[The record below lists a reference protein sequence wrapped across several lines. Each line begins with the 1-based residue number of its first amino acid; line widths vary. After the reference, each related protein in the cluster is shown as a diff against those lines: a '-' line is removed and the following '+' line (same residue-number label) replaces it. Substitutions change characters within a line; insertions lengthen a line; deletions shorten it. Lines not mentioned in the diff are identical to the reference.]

1 MDYTDPPPQPPRKP
15 RDSRQRAPTADNYA
29 PQTTAGTRPQRST
42 MPQPTPTGLPNVSF
56 QEPERSWRSPPPT
69 STNPARP
76 PYDYSYSKDSSVGA
90 GDGPNAAGGDPE
102 AGPPNP
108 FSDSDFR
115 RKKSLVRPDREKID
129 PTHRQWH
136 YRNHAAQM
144 EEEQY
149 QDPDAVRGMAV
160 GPSTTGTVAQSGLRR
175 GKSLLARDEDVQ
187 ETRLNMF
194 TRGGA
199 TLRRKRHVPA
209 VSATASNAA
218 GPGGDSPP
226 VKKGLFKNIA
236 PGPVDAW
243 MIYCWFLTICV
254 PPFLLR
260 ACGTYKTQFF
270 SPRDGIMSTISFM

>member
-1 MDYTDPPPQPPRKP
+1 MDYSDSPPAPPRKQ
-15 RDSRQRAPTADNYA
+15 RDARQRAPTADNYA
-29 PQTTAGTRPQRST
+29 PQSNASGRPQRST

-56 QEPERSWRSPPPT
+56 QEPERTWRSPPPT
-69 STNPARP
+69 SNSARP
-76 PYDYSYSKDSSVGA
+76 PYDYSYSKDSSGGVG
-90 GDGPNAAGGDPE
+90 GEPTTPGGDPE
-102 AGPPNP
+102 AGSPNP
-108 FSDSDFR
+108 FSDTDFR

-129 PTHRQWH
+129 PSHRQWH

-149 QDPDAVRGMAV
+149 QDPAAVRGMAV
-160 GPSTTGTVAQSGLRR
+160 GPSTTGTVPQSGLRR
-175 GKSLLARDEDVQ
+175 GRSLLARDEDVQ

-194 TRGGA
+194 SRGA
-199 TLRRKRHVPA
+199 TLRRKKHVPA

-218 GPGGDSPP
+218 GPGGDAPP

-236 PGPVDAW
+236 PGPVNAW

-260 ACGTYKTQFF
+260 ACGKFHPVLF
-270 SPRDGIMSTISFM
+270 PLR